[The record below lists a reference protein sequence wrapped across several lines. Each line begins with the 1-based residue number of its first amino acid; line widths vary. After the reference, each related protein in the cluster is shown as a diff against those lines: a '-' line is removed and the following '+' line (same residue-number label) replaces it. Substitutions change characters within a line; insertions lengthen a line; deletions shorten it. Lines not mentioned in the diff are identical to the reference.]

1 MARAQV
7 DPYLETLMN
16 SPSSEYDLAI
26 VGGGPA
32 GATAAM
38 YAVRQGL
45 RAIVVDRATFPRDKI
60 CGDALSGKSMSVL
73 DELGLMQDVAGLK
86 GAEIRHIIL
95 ASPKAVGARVD
106 MRNRSHYDPLTDRH
120 VPMGGYVI
128 RREVF
133 DNYLLQEARRRGAQ
147 VREGFAVK
155 DLLRDATGS
164 VVGIEG
170 QQDRSGPMEQIRARV
185 VLGCDG
191 FNSVVARRTGL
202 YQHDPQHSL
211 VALRCYY
218 EGVEGL
224 TDELELHFADEVRPG
239 YFWIFPLEDGKANIG
254 IGMVHAAMKRKNID
268 LRVALQQVLSRSPFA
283 ERFLNARPLEKPV
296 GWNLP
301 VGSKRRPAHG
311 AGFLLLGD
319 AAGLIDPFSGEG
331 IGNAFYSA
339 RIAVGACAEAI
350 AENDTSAASLRRY
363 EDRLW
368 EALGDELKV
377 SHQMQ
382 WIGRMRPVLNFVINK
397 AAHNE
402 AVANH
407 VCGMLANAVP
417 KKDMTSPLYY
427 LKLLFS

>member
-1 MARAQV
+1 VAGV
-7 DPYLETLMN
+7 SVGCYLDWHMTT
-16 SPSSEYDLAI
+16 SPNYDLAI

-38 YAVRQGL
+38 YAERHGL
-45 RAIVVDRATFPRDKI
+45 RAIVLDRATFPRDKI
-60 CGDALSGKSMSVL
+60 CGDALSGKSMSIL
-73 DELGLMQDVAGLK
+73 DELGLMEDVANLE

-95 ASPKAVGARVD
+95 ASPAHVGARVD
-106 MRNRSHYDPLTDRH
+106 MRDRSHFDPLTGRH
-120 VPMGGYVI
+120 VPMGGFVI
-128 RREVF
+128 RREIF
-133 DNYLLQEARRRGAQ
+133 DDYLVQEARRRGAEI
-147 VREGFAVK
+147 REGFFVR
-155 DLLRDATGS
+155 DLLRDDSGC
-164 VVGIEG
+164 VIGVEG
-170 QQDRSGPMEQIRARV
+170 KQNNSGPMEHIRARV

-191 FNSVVARRTGL
+191 FNSVVARKTGL
-202 YQHDPQHSL
+202 YKHNAKHSL

-254 IGMVHAAMKRKNID
+254 IGMVHATMKRKGID
-268 LRVALQQVLSRSPFA
+268 LRVALDQVLARAPFA
-283 ERFLNARPLEKPV
+283 ERFRNARPLEKPV

-311 AGFLLLGD
+311 AGFMLLGD

-339 RIAVGACAEAI
+339 RIAVAACAEAI
-350 AENDTSAASLRRY
+350 AEGDTSARSLRRY

-368 EALGDELKV
+368 ECLGDELKV

-382 WIGRMRPVLNFVINK
+382 WIGRARPVLNFVINK
-397 AAHNE
+397 AANND
-402 AVANH
+402 AVADH

-417 KKDMTSPLYY
+417 KKDMTSPMYY

>member
-1 MARAQV
+1 M
-7 DPYLETLMN
+7 LMS
-16 SPSSEYDLAI
+16 SPHPEYDLAI

-38 YAVRQGL
+38 YATRQGL
-45 RAIVVDRATFPRDKI
+45 RAVVLDRATFPRDKI

-73 DELGLMQDVAGLK
+73 DELGLMEDVARLE

-106 MRNRSHYDPLTDRH
+106 MRNRTHFDPLTGRH
-120 VPMGGYVI
+120 VPMGGFVI

-133 DNYLLQEARRRGAQ
+133 DDYLLQEARHRGAE
-147 VREGFAVK
+147 VREGFTVK
-155 DLLRDATGS
+155 ELLRNDSGR

-170 QQDRSGPMEQIRARV
+170 RQGKDGAVEQIRAHV

-191 FNSVVARRTGL
+191 FNSVVARKAGL
-202 YQHDPQHSL
+202 YKHDPRHSL

-254 IGMVHAAMKRKNID
+254 IGMIHATMRRKGID
-268 LRVALQQVLSRSPFA
+268 LRVALQQVLSRPPFA
-283 ERFLNARPLEKPV
+283 DRFCHARPLEKPV

-311 AGFLLLGD
+311 DGFLLLGD

-350 AENDTSAASLRRY
+350 AEGDTSAASLRRY

-368 EALGDELKV
+368 DVLGDELKV

-382 WIGRMRPVLNFVINK
+382 WVGRMRPVLNFVIDK

>member
-1 MARAQV
+1 MSNT
-7 DPYLETLMN
+7 D
-16 SPSSEYDLAI
+16 SDFDLAI

-38 YAVRQGL
+38 YALRAGL
-45 RAIVVDRATFPRDKI
+45 RAVVLDRATFPRDKI
-60 CGDALSGKSMSVL
+60 CGDALSGKSMSIL
-73 DELGLMQDVAGLK
+73 DELGLMEDVAGLQ

-95 ASPKAVGARVD
+95 ASPEAVGARVD
-106 MRNRSHYDPLTDRH
+106 MRGRSHFDPLTGRH
-120 VPMGGYVI
+120 VPMGGFVI

-133 DNYLLQEARRRGAQ
+133 DDYLLQEAKRRGAE
-147 VREGFAVK
+147 VREGFQVQ
-155 DLLRDATGS
+155 DLLRDDTGK
-164 VVGIEG
+164 VVGVQG
-170 QQDRSGPMEQIRARV
+170 RQGRNGTPEQIRSRV

-191 FNSVVARRTGL
+191 FNSIVARKAGL
-202 YQHDPQHSL
+202 YKLEPKHWL

-254 IGMVHAAMKRKNID
+254 IGMVHSEMKRKNID
-268 LRVALQQVLSRSPFA
+268 LRVALDQVLNRAPFA
-283 ERFLNARPLEKPV
+283 ERFRHARPLEKPV

-311 AGFLLLGD
+311 DGFLLLGD

-339 RIAVGACAEAI
+339 RIAIAACVEAI
-350 AENDTSAASLRRY
+350 AEGDTSAASLRRY
-363 EDRLW
+363 EERLW
-368 EALGDELKV
+368 QTLGDELKV
-377 SHQMQ
+377 SRQMQ
-382 WIGRMRPVLNFVINK
+382 WIGRVRPVLNFVINK

-402 AVANH
+402 AVADH

-427 LKLLFS
+427 LRLLFA

>member
-1 MARAQV
+1 MKT
-7 DPYLETLMN
+7 DP
-16 SPSSEYDLAI
+16 EYDLAI

-32 GATAAM
+32 GAAAAM
-38 YAVRQGL
+38 YAARHGL
-45 RAIVVDRATFPRDKI
+45 SAVVVDRATFPRDKV
-60 CGDALSGKSMSVL
+60 CGDALSGKSMSIL
-73 DELGLMQDVAGLK
+73 DELGLMEDVARLE

-95 ASPKAVGARVD
+95 ASPTAVGARVD
-106 MRNRSHYDPLTDRH
+106 MRDRTHYDPLTGRH
-120 VPMGGYVI
+120 VPMGGWVI
-128 RREVF
+128 QRKIL
-133 DNYLLQEARRRGAQ
+133 DDYLLKEARRRGAE
-147 VREGFAVK
+147 VREGFAVS
-155 DLLRDATGS
+155 DLLRDEAGC

-170 QQDRSGPMEQIRARV
+170 RQSKQGHLVQIRTRV

-191 FNSVVARRTGL
+191 FNSIVARKTGL
-202 YQHDPQHSL
+202 YSHSPRHSL

-239 YFWIFPLEDGKANIG
+239 YFWIFPLGEGKANIG
-254 IGMVHAAMKRKNID
+254 IGMVHAAMKRRGID
-268 LRVALQQVLSRSPFA
+268 LRVALDQVLRRPPFA
-283 ERFLNARPLEKPV
+283 ERFRHARPLEKPA

-311 AGFLLLGD
+311 PGFLLLGD

-339 RIAVGACAEAI
+339 RIAVATCAVAI
-350 AENDTSAASLRRY
+350 REGDTSATSLQRY
-363 EDRLW
+363 ADELW
-368 EALGDELKV
+368 ATLGDELKV

-382 WIGRMRPVLNFVINK
+382 WIARVRPLLNFVIGK
-397 AAHNE
+397 AARNDT
-402 AVANH
+402 VANH

-417 KKDMTSPLYY
+417 KKDMTNPLYY